1 MSAHAV
7 DSRSPEDTAALAA
20 RLAAACPP
28 GMTVHLHGDLGAGK
42 STFARAFL
50 QALGVRGAIKS
61 PTYTLI
67 ETYTLADG
75 LDAVHMD
82 LYRIAAPDEVDY
94 LSLDDYDGRS
104 RVMLVEWPERGE
116 GHVPGA
122 DLRIEIDG
130 AGDARRLLL
139 HARTAQGRDWLAASG
154 LNGV

>member
-1 MSAHAV
+1 MTAHAA

-20 RLAAACPP
+20 RLAAMCPP

-67 ETYTLADG
+67 ETYALADG

-82 LYRIAAPDEVDY
+82 LYRIADPDEVDY

-104 RVMLVEWPERGE
+104 RVMLMEWPERGE
-116 GHVPGA
+116 GHIPPA
-122 DLRIEIDG
+122 DLRIDLAGEGDVRRIRID
-130 AGDARRLLL
+130 
-139 HARTAQGRDWLAASG
+139 ARTADGAAWLAASG
-154 LNGV
+154 LNAA

>member
-1 MSAHAV
+1 MTAHAA

-20 RLAAACPP
+20 RLAAVCPQ

-67 ETYTLADG
+67 ESYALADG

-94 LSLDDYDGRS
+94 LSLDDYEGRS
-104 RVMLVEWPERGE
+104 RVMLIEWPDRGE
-116 GHVPGA
+116 GHIPPA
-122 DLRIEIDG
+122 DLRIEITG
-130 AGDARRLLL
+130 EGGTRRIRLETRSAAGDA
-139 HARTAQGRDWLAASG
+139 WLAGSG
-154 LNGV
+154 LNAA